1 MEHPATRDAA
11 RTVARLLR
19 LALMAYLITAIPRPR
34 LGDLALE
41 GAWLTVLISLLLAA
55 LTVVGLCLG
64 ALAEFIRDWRDG
76 RL

>member
-1 MEHPATRDAA
+1 MEHPDRRDAA
-11 RTVARLLR
+11 RTFARLLR
-19 LALMAYLITAIPRPR
+19 LALMAYLITAIPRSR
-34 LGDLALE
+34 LGDLAWE

-64 ALAEFIRDWRDG
+64 ALGEFIRDWRNG

>member
-1 MEHPATRDAA
+1 MEHSDTRDAA
-11 RTVARLLR
+11 RRVARLLR
-19 LALMAYLITAIPRPR
+19 VALMAYLITAIPRPR

-55 LTVVGLCLG
+55 FTVVALCLG
-64 ALAEFIRDWRDG
+64 AIAELIRDWRDG